1 MNLSRFVLLA
11 IVLVFAVFV
20 PQVFG
25 HAPLAPGNNESL
37 ATATVV
43 SDPTKSWAIYSELHE
58 GGEAQYYRFDISE
71 GQRIHVSLLKS
82 PSTEDKGFV
91 PSFVLM
97 GPKLASQ
104 DALPTYVQVPQGV
117 GTLVVQG
124 KIPVQATYE
133 AFSPSAFYQLADV
146 ELDAP
151 SSGTYYVVVFEPS
164 RGGHY
169 GLAIGDRES
178 FTLSEWALSPLNFI
192 SIYQWEGE
200 SLPFIFAP
208 LAVTLALGIALLFL
222 NRRSGKNIQTPF
234 QWMAGLAG
242 LLFLASSFTIFSQI
256 LFAST
261 RTPIGLDVVITIVF
275 ASVSL
280 VLGFAAIRLS
290 MRKMIAV
297 RTRLTVLIV
306 GLLALFAWS
315 GFIAGPIIALIAS
328 MLPHKLPAGAS
339 K

>member
-1 MNLSRFVLLA
+1 LSRSKFGLLA
-11 IVLVFAVFV
+11 IVLVFVVFV

-43 SDPTKSWAIYSELHE
+43 PDATKSWAIYSELHE

-97 GPKLASQ
+97 GPKLASPG
-104 DALPTYVQVPQGV
+104 ALPTYVQVPEGV
-117 GTLVVQG
+117 GTLVVEG
-124 KIPVQATYE
+124 KTPAQATYE

-178 FTLSEWALSPLNFI
+178 FTLSEWTLAPLNFI

-208 LAVTLALGIALLFL
+208 LAVTLALGIALLL
-222 NRRSGKNIQTPF
+222 WNRRSGKNLQTPF
-234 QWMAGLAG
+234 QWIAGIAG

-261 RTPIGLDVVITIVF
+261 RMPIGLEVIITIVF

-280 VLGFAAIRLS
+280 ILGFSAIRLS
-290 MRKMIAV
+290 MRKIIAV
-297 RTRLTVLIV
+297 RTRLTLLIV
-306 GLLALFAWS
+306 GVLALFAWS
-315 GFIAGPIIALIAS
+315 GFIAGPIIAVIAS
-328 MLPHKLPAGAS
+328 MLPHTQATGTS